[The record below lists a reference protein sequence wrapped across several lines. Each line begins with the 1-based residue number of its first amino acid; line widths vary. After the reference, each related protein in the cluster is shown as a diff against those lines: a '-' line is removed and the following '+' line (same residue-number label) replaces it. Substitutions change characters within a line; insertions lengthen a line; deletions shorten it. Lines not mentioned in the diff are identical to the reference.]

1 MISLNRSES
10 LVGLVLDYLN
20 NSQYRGDGIT
30 GMGPISTQNLLAVS
44 SEGKPPGWG
53 DKPQCPVE
61 DMRRVRWLFIYSK
74 PSP

>member
-1 MISLNRSES
+1 MISLNRSEL

-20 NSQYRGDGIT
+20 NSLCRGDGMT
-30 GMGPISTQNLLAVS
+30 GMGPISIQNLLAMG
-44 SEGKPPGWG
+44 SEGKPLSWG

-61 DMRRVRWLFIYSK
+61 DMRRVKWLFIYSK